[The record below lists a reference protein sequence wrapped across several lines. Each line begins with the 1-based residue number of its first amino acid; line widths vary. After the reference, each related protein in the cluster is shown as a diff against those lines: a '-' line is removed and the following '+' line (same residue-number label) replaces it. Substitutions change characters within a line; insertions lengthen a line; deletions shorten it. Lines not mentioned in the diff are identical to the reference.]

1 MGTTVTLTGTN
12 FTGATAI
19 SFNGTAATTFSVAS
33 ATSITA
39 TVPTGATTGTIVVT
53 TPGGT
58 ATSATSFTVVSL
70 NPTLTISNNS
80 LPTLSNCKIPRVIPD
95 HATLST
101 DITITASDI
110 VNIRVPNPFSQIPL
124 NNPFLV
130 YQNGADWKYY
140 ITPLYTSGNATIA
153 STNAITLNELLIASP
168 GVKAESDNINGQ
180 GITSP
185 TSFDQV
191 RGVAASANTSLPYYE
206 SFTVSGLDLSSNV
219 TITPPANFQI
229 ATNPTTWIGSSST
242 LTLSPTSGTVVSTLI
257 YVRPVPGIAAG
268 SYSGNITV
276 VSGSTNS
283 TKPVSATISTPI
295 AFTTEPVEA
304 VSVCQNSTYSL
315 TAAATGSG
323 LTYQWYSTTTN
334 STLGGTSLG
343 SANGAQTASLSINT
357 ATVGIAYYYV
367 VASGACGSIAS
378 TVSTVT
384 VTAPSVG
391 GTAAATALTICPNTT
406 TTLSVTGYTG
416 NTIQWQQSANG
427 TTGWANVSGGSG
439 STTFSYTTAALATL
453 TYFRGVVAN
462 GSCSA
467 VFTNTVA
474 IAIHAPSVAGTAAV
488 PNSFLAIGASTT
500 LSLTGHTGAI
510 QWQQSLDGVAWNN
523 VSGGSGATTSSYTT
537 PALSFTTYF
546 RAEVTNASCNPVY
559 SNPLLLTIPVTI
571 NLSSL
576 TLATGAL
583 TPAFN
588 SSKFDYA
595 VVLSTGATGFSFTPT
610 LNDGAGSMTIN
621 GVTHANGTLFSD
633 VLNGQSKSYL
643 ILVTSSDGMSTKEY
657 RLNVLVPLANNSFS
671 VSPTTVKEGDAYIN
685 FIVTGT
691 PAAMVSLELAP
702 ITARG
707 KGIDFGALSTV
718 TAVGQ
723 SDLETSIDLGVTWT
737 RFNNFI
743 AIPSNTL
750 LWIRT
755 PLIDDETIEP
765 DELLKLIVYPL
776 TETFEGKEIVDVNN
790 ERFNLDFT
798 TLVSGTAKRVGA
810 IYRTALFTVN
820 GIQLHARARITEISN
835 VVSSPWGD
843 YLIDKAGTG
852 FTPVLNSNSS
862 SGSFMNFE
870 IKFYKANTTVEV
882 ALKDFT
888 VTINGLYSKS
898 SLQLNKFTS
907 YRLGTTSFISV
918 ARTLDGAVFNGS
930 GYSKIIGFKEQQSII
945 VNYSNPVNSIQLSAK
960 VTGTTKNT
968 RYDGYET
975 VAFEML
981 FGDYSND
988 FSIQNPK
995 GTFTSASEDATIVDN
1010 EPIQLKISNPV
1021 LTKTKSYSGTTS
1033 AALVKGVVIGIK
1045 PGDDVTVTAVATYD
1059 NASVGVAKKITVV
1072 YSISGVNSANYIAPL
1087 SFEVTDGVIN
1097 PLDLVI
1103 TPTAGL
1109 TKVYGSPDP
1118 ILTYTTSGA
1127 LVGETPLVTGVL
1139 VRAEGNSVGNYAIS
1153 IGSIL
1158 LNDNGSFK
1166 ATNYN
1171 LVLAPNRTMAITKA
1185 PLIVSVLD
1193 DSKFVTT
1200 PDVSGY
1206 AGLSYQGFVYGETN
1220 TAIVETNL
1228 VINRTNVGE
1237 EIAGEYTGVL
1247 QASGLSASN
1256 YSFTY
1261 QAGNYTIIAA
1271 DQLRV
1276 KIQPLESSYGAAISY
1291 VVASAQYLSSSNS
1304 SVVNLLQ
1311 NVTISNNKVTITDGS
1326 TGSAIFDIVPVQ
1338 PVYSSSSRLR
1348 VGSYDLG
1355 LANLV
1360 VVSPNFNNAVLLQGN
1375 VRITPRT
1382 LALAVSSSVTKVYD
1396 GTSNMNN
1403 LALQSTNAFAGD
1415 LVSVAGLG
1423 SFTSK
1428 DAGSQNYVIRN
1439 IALSGVD
1446 SGNYFVTGGASAT
1459 LNGIDGSITTR
1470 NLTISPLSNQ
1480 QKEFGGTNPNLTYS
1494 YSGNFSTEIPAFTG
1508 NLGRNSGE
1516 NVGLYAITIGTLA
1529 VANQSSFLAS
1539 NYSVLFTPGS
1549 IFTITKK
1556 QFSTSDLT
1564 IATPTAV
1571 VYNGQPYVP
1580 EPQVSFSTTVL
1591 VKGTD
1596 FTYSYT
1602 NNKNAGTATV
1612 SITGIGNY
1620 SGSAS
1625 INFQIQPKLLGI
1637 IASSSSA
1644 KVYGEIDSV
1653 FPYTFSGTITGE
1665 VPVFTGALN
1674 RDFGEEV
1681 GVYDYNL
1688 GDLTTGNTSTFTAS
1702 NYLLEL
1708 SNNET
1713 LTITKAPLTIA
1724 VNDNSKFVTQND
1736 LVGYAGTSINGF
1748 KFGETRVVLDESNL
1762 VITRTN
1768 SSVQSAGVY
1777 NNVLVASGL
1786 ASNNYSFTYLPAD
1799 FTILGADQLVVRV
1812 ADIQTVYGEVVNYA
1826 LVSAKY
1832 MIAGNTIVDLTSSTT
1847 ISNGRVT
1854 VQDGSSGSALFT
1866 LAVVN
1871 PISSTSSK
1879 LAVGSYA
1886 LRTSNSVETSSNF
1899 NNTIV
1904 IQGIH
1909 TVVPRELSVNV
1920 TSSKTKIYDG
1930 NELMPS
1936 LALALVNKYP
1946 SDLVSA
1952 TGSGQFDDASVG
1964 DKTYN
1969 VSNIIVSG
1977 ADASNYYIDGGASA
1991 SLVAT
1996 DGKITKRSLEIVPK
2010 TGQFKVFGQLDPQL
2024 DFSYSGNVDGETP
2037 LFTGSLG
2044 RVAGE
2049 LPGTY
2054 LINAGNLELSS
2065 LGDLEATNY
2074 NLSFFNTISFAIG
2087 RKSLSS
2093 SSILINPIT
2102 ELTYSGQALLP
2113 LPIIN
2118 DSVADLVN
2126 GVDYSLTYA
2135 GNLDAGTATI
2145 TVVGIGSYSGSRTV
2159 TFRIKEKQ
2167 LIVSPTSGVSK
2178 VYGDLDPVLTY
2189 AFSGT
2194 ISGETPLFTGTLSR
2208 EIGQNVGLYKIV
2220 RGTLGVSTNGIFK
2233 ASNYF
2238 VTLVEDINLSIT
2250 KASLI
2255 VNANNDSKFISR
2267 ADGIGFAGVSLLG
2280 FKFGETRAVLD
2291 ETNLRITRTN
2301 SGQQTA
2307 QLYPGVLSASGLAS
2321 GNYNFT
2327 YQLGDFTI
2335 VPADQ
2340 LLVKVTNASSTY
2352 GTNPIYGIASAEYL
2366 IAGNNLVD
2374 LTTSTTITNGTV
2386 TVLDGSSGGATFT
2399 LATVA
2404 PVNSTSGK
2412 LKAGTYILQASAIVE
2427 TSPNFSN
2434 TITVQGIHT
2443 VVPKTVTPS
2452 ITSVKTKVYDGTRH
2466 MPSLTLALGSIEA
2479 QDILIGTG
2487 KALFDSPNGGTTA
2500 YTVTDI
2506 MLSGVDATNY
2516 FVLGGASA
2524 IISGTDG
2531 LISKRPLTVTVDD
2544 KLKIRDT
2551 PDPIFTSVVAGIISG
2566 ESVSNL
2572 SGNLTT
2578 TRALGEAVGTYVIST
2593 LGLVSDN
2600 YSFTYVPGSL
2610 RIETSNVIP
2619 TDISSSSNIIAENNS
2634 IGSIIGALSTTDTN
2648 VGDTHVYTLVTGA
2661 GSTDNNLFTIV
2672 GNLLKAAVVFD
2683 FETKSIYTIRIR
2695 TTDSEGLFF
2704 EKAIPLTSS
2713 DVNELPTDIGL
2724 TGSVIN
2730 ENVSPNTIVGTLS
2743 TTDVDSNNTF
2753 TYSLISGIGDTDNSS
2768 FSLAGAD
2775 LKITISPDY
2784 ESKSSFSIRIRTTD
2798 QGGLFFDKVFTIT
2811 SNDVNESPILSVSQN
2826 NFTGV
2831 VFIPIPIINVINS
2844 GGAAGSYSI
2853 SPTLPAGLVFNTANG
2868 SISGTPILVSIRQT
2882 YTITGTNSDGLGTVT
2897 FTLFIDGDM
2906 DGDGVPDYIELQQG
2920 TDPKNDTDAKDSDGD
2935 GVPDHI
2941 EIQQGTDPND
2951 SKSTKD
2957 TDGDGV
2963 PDHVE
2968 TVVWPNQ
2975 GLPAGNPNAAG
2986 DQERETDGEGVPD

>member
-1 MGTTVTLTGTN
+1 
-12 FTGATAI
+12 
-19 SFNGTAATTFSVAS
+19 
-33 ATSITA
+33 
-39 TVPTGATTGTIVVT
+39 
-53 TPGGT
+53 
-58 ATSATSFTVVSL
+58 
-70 NPTLTISNNS
+70 
-80 LPTLSNCKIPRVIPD
+80 
-95 HATLST
+95 
-101 DITITASDI
+101 
-110 VNIRVPNPFSQIPL
+110 
-124 NNPFLV
+124 
-130 YQNGADWKYY
+130 
-140 ITPLYTSGNATIA
+140 
-153 STNAITLNELLIASP
+153 
-168 GVKAESDNINGQ
+168 
-180 GITSP
+180 
-185 TSFDQV
+185 
-191 RGVAASANTSLPYYE
+191 
-206 SFTVSGLDLSSNV
+206 
-219 TITPPANFQI
+219 
-229 ATNPTTWIGSSST
+229 
-242 LTLSPTSGTVVSTLI
+242 
-257 YVRPVPGIAAG
+257 
-268 SYSGNITV
+268 
-276 VSGSTNS
+276 
-283 TKPVSATISTPI
+283 
-295 AFTTEPVEA
+295 
-304 VSVCQNSTYSL
+304 
-315 TAAATGSG
+315 
-323 LTYQWYSTTTN
+323 
-334 STLGGTSLG
+334 
-343 SANGAQTASLSINT
+343 
-357 ATVGIAYYYV
+357 
-367 VASGACGSIAS
+367 
-378 TVSTVT
+378 
-384 VTAPSVG
+384 
-391 GTAAATALTICPNTT
+391 
-406 TTLSVTGYTG
+406 
-416 NTIQWQQSANG
+416 
-427 TTGWANVSGGSG
+427 
-439 STTFSYTTAALATL
+439 
-453 TYFRGVVAN
+453 
-462 GSCSA
+462 
-467 VFTNTVA
+467 
-474 IAIHAPSVAGTAAV
+474 
-488 PNSFLAIGASTT
+488 
-500 LSLTGHTGAI
+500 
-510 QWQQSLDGVAWNN
+510 
-523 VSGGSGATTSSYTT
+523 
-537 PALSFTTYF
+537 
-546 RAEVTNASCNPVY
+546 
-559 SNPLLLTIPVTI
+559 
-571 NLSSL
+571 
-576 TLATGAL
+576 
-583 TPAFN
+583 
-588 SSKFDYA
+588 
-595 VVLSTGATGFSFTPT
+595 
-610 LNDGAGSMTIN
+610 
-621 GVTHANGTLFSD
+621 
-633 VLNGQSKSYL
+633 
-643 ILVTSSDGMSTKEY
+643 
-657 RLNVLVPLANNSFS
+657 
-671 VSPTTVKEGDAYIN
+671 
-685 FIVTGT
+685 
-691 PAAMVSLELAP
+691 
-702 ITARG
+702 
-707 KGIDFGALSTV
+707 
-718 TAVGQ
+718 
-723 SDLETSIDLGVTWT
+723 
-737 RFNNFI
+737 
-743 AIPSNTL
+743 
-750 LWIRT
+750 
-755 PLIDDETIEP
+755 
-765 DELLKLIVYPL
+765 
-776 TETFEGKEIVDVNN
+776 
-790 ERFNLDFT
+790 
-798 TLVSGTAKRVGA
+798 
-810 IYRTALFTVN
+810 
-820 GIQLHARARITEISN
+820 
-835 VVSSPWGD
+835 
-843 YLIDKAGTG
+843 
-852 FTPVLNSNSS
+852 
-862 SGSFMNFE
+862 
-870 IKFYKANTTVEV
+870 
-882 ALKDFT
+882 
-888 VTINGLYSKS
+888 
-898 SLQLNKFTS
+898 
-907 YRLGTTSFISV
+907 
-918 ARTLDGAVFNGS
+918 
-930 GYSKIIGFKEQQSII
+930 
-945 VNYSNPVNSIQLSAK
+945 
-960 VTGTTKNT
+960 
-968 RYDGYET
+968 
-975 VAFEML
+975 
-981 FGDYSND
+981 
-988 FSIQNPK
+988 
-995 GTFTSASEDATIVDN
+995 
-1010 EPIQLKISNPV
+1010 
-1021 LTKTKSYSGTTS
+1021 
-1033 AALVKGVVIGIK
+1033 
-1045 PGDDVTVTAVATYD
+1045 
-1059 NASVGVAKKITVV
+1059 
-1072 YSISGVNSANYIAPL
+1072 
-1087 SFEVTDGVIN
+1087 
-1097 PLDLVI
+1097 
-1103 TPTAGL
+1103 
-1109 TKVYGSPDP
+1109 
-1118 ILTYTTSGA
+1118 
-1127 LVGETPLVTGVL
+1127 
-1139 VRAEGNSVGNYAIS
+1139 
-1153 IGSIL
+1153 
-1158 LNDNGSFK
+1158 
-1166 ATNYN
+1166 
-1171 LVLAPNRTMAITKA
+1171 
-1185 PLIVSVLD
+1185 
-1193 DSKFVTT
+1193 
-1200 PDVSGY
+1200 
-1206 AGLSYQGFVYGETN
+1206 
-1220 TAIVETNL
+1220 
-1228 VINRTNVGE
+1228 
-1237 EIAGEYTGVL
+1237 
-1247 QASGLSASN
+1247 
-1256 YSFTY
+1256 
-1261 QAGNYTIIAA
+1261 
-1271 DQLRV
+1271 
-1276 KIQPLESSYGAAISY
+1276 
-1291 VVASAQYLSSSNS
+1291 
-1304 SVVNLLQ
+1304 
-1311 NVTISNNKVTITDGS
+1311 
-1326 TGSAIFDIVPVQ
+1326 
-1338 PVYSSSSRLR
+1338 
-1348 VGSYDLG
+1348 
-1355 LANLV
+1355 
-1360 VVSPNFNNAVLLQGN
+1360 
-1375 VRITPRT
+1375 
-1382 LALAVSSSVTKVYD
+1382 
-1396 GTSNMNN
+1396 
-1403 LALQSTNAFAGD
+1403 
-1415 LVSVAGLG
+1415 
-1423 SFTSK
+1423 
-1428 DAGSQNYVIRN
+1428 
-1439 IALSGVD
+1439 
-1446 SGNYFVTGGASAT
+1446 
-1459 LNGIDGSITTR
+1459 
-1470 NLTISPLSNQ
+1470 
-1480 QKEFGGTNPNLTYS
+1480 
-1494 YSGNFSTEIPAFTG
+1494 
-1508 NLGRNSGE
+1508 
-1516 NVGLYAITIGTLA
+1516 
-1529 VANQSSFLAS
+1529 
-1539 NYSVLFTPGS
+1539 
-1549 IFTITKK
+1549 
-1556 QFSTSDLT
+1556 
-1564 IATPTAV
+1564 
-1571 VYNGQPYVP
+1571 
-1580 EPQVSFSTTVL
+1580 
-1591 VKGTD
+1591 
-1596 FTYSYT
+1596 
-1602 NNKNAGTATV
+1602 
-1612 SITGIGNY
+1612 
-1620 SGSAS
+1620 
-1625 INFQIQPKLLGI
+1625 
-1637 IASSSSA
+1637 
-1644 KVYGEIDSV
+1644 VYGEIDSV

-1886 LRTSNSVETSSNF
+1886 LRASNSVETSSNF

-1991 SLVAT
+1991 SLVDT

-2208 EIGQNVGLYKIV
+2208 EIGQNIGLYKIV
-2220 RGTLGVSTNGIFK
+2220 RGTLGVSTNGSFK

-2267 ADGIGFAGVSLLG
+2267 ADGIGFAGVSILG

-2321 GNYNFT
+2321 ENYNFT

-2340 LLVKVTNASSTY
+2340 LLVKVTNASSIY

-2452 ITSVKTKVYDGTRH
+2452 ITSVKTKVYDGTRN

-2811 SNDVNESPILSVSQN
+2811 SNDVNESPTDIGLTSNSINENVSTNTIVGTLSTTDVDPNNTFTYSLISGISDTDNSSFTLAGADLKITISPDYETKSSYTLRVRTTDQGGLTFEKAMIISVLDVIENVAPIDILISSTVIDENNLVGALIGILSSTDLDSGDTHTYTLVSGAGSTDNASFRILGNRLIAGIIFDFETKNSYSIRVKTSDAGGLTFEKSFTITIGNSNESPILSVSQN

-2986 DQERETDGEGVPD
+2986 DQDRDTDGDGVPDYVEVLQGTDPKNDADAKDSDGDGVPDSVEKEQGTDPNDPADAKDTDGDGVPDHVETVVWPNQGLPAGNPNAAGDQNRDTDGDGVPDYQEVLDGTDPKNDTDAKDTDGDGVPDSVEVQQGTNPNDPKSAKDTDGDGVPDYVETVLWPNLGLPAGNPTNPADATRDTDKDGIPDYQEVLDGTDPTDASDTKDSDGDGVPDYIETQQGTNPNNANDAKDTDGDGVPDYVETVLWPSLGLPAGNPNAPGDQTRDTDKDGIPDYQEVIQGTDPTDATDAKDTDGDGVPDYIEVQQGTNPNNANDAKDTDVDGVPDYVETVLWPNQGLPAGNPNVAGDQDRDTDGDGVSDYQEVLDGTDPKDNTDTKDSDGDGVPDYIELQQGTNPNNPADAKDTDGDGVPDYVETVLWPNLGLPAGNPNAAGDQTRDTDGDGVPDYVEVQQGTNPNNSNDAKDSDGDGVPDYVELVQGTDPKDPLATIDTDGDGVPNYVEIKEGTNPNNATDAKDADKDGVADYIQFRSVKTSALETVVLVWGDKNYRSALPKVVEVTLFSGVKSKLEVVWNKTETVNILKRGTYELTGTFVLPKGMYNPYKVNGLVRVTVLPKPAPRDVTIDNSTFAGSTTVFFIGVGAFQVNDPVDNIHVVSFLGDGYDNKFFFIKDNVLYWNSAERAPGKTTFSIVVRVTDRDGNTLDKFFEIKRTRLDFSSLTINNSYTPNGDRFNDTWGVPEIRFYEGARISVYDRGGSRLFYTENPDIRWDGTYNGKEMPVGTYYWVIEVIETGEMRRGMLNLIRK